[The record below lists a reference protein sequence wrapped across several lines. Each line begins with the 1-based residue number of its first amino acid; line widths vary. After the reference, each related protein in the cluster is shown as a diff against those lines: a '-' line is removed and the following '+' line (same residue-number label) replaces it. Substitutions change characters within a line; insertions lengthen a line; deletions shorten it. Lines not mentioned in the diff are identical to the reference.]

1 MEKKHKRIYGIKGMG
16 GAGIPLIYKQSKNTK
31 NGVTIY
37 ILGVDQGKELI
48 MARLN
53 TKDIGAGYCHFP
65 INAERNYNEMYM
77 KGLTS
82 EQRIIK
88 INKKGESKLEWVKKS
103 GVRNE
108 PLDLRNYAT
117 AAVQILNP
125 NWESLQEKIDNGIN
139 YMKQSKQ
146 KRVKKPRGRVGRG
159 VEV

>member
-1 MEKKHKRIYGIKGMG
+1 
-16 GAGIPLIYKQSKNTK
+16 
-31 NGVTIY
+31 
-37 ILGVDQGKELI
+37 
-48 MARLN
+48 
-53 TKDIGAGYCHFP
+53 
-65 INAERNYNEMYM
+65 M

-82 EQRIIK
+82 EKRVISV
-88 INKKGESKLEWVKKS
+88 NKKGESKLEWIKKS

-108 PLDLRNYAT
+108 PLDIRNYAT